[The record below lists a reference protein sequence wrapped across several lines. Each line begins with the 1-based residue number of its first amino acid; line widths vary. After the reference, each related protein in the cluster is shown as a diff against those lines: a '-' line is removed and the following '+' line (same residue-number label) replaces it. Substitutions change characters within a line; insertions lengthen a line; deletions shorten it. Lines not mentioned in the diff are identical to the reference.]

1 MDEEICWKASPICC
15 LRSYIWFEVFLTRW
29 RVFDLD
35 VFFST
40 RNCALWEQLMGECMS
55 DPGFEVVVI
64 AREDGSNEDAWGVEV
79 SSSSVG
85 WSGLLM
91 SSGWGELGLTRAMVE
106 ISDLLSWKGI
116 SNSPVSSSL
125 FTTLRYSRDRVTKG
139 ALLCYPP
146 VLFFS
151 VNKRL
156 KNFLVSFHL
165 SNGLRWENNSL
176 GGRRTRQTE
185 RWWRRGTR

>member
-1 MDEEICWKASPICC
+1 MFLARWREFD
-15 LRSYIWFEVFLTRW
+15 RDVFL
-29 RVFDLD
+29 
-35 VFFST
+35 ST
-40 RNCALWEQLMGECMS
+40 RNCALCERLMGECMT

-79 SSSSVG
+79 SSSSID

-106 ISDLLSWKGI
+106 VSDPLIRKGI

-125 FTTLRYSRDRVTKG
+125 FSTLRYCRERVTRG
-139 ALLCYPP
+139 PLFCHPP
-146 VLFFS
+146 ILFFS
-151 VNKRL
+151 VNKVL

-165 SNGLRWENNSL
+165 SDSLCWKNNSL
-176 GGRRTRQTE
+176 GGWRARQAE